1 MNKFEAITCTCML
14 FYFHYAG
21 IQGFNM
27 YIDEHGD
34 VESNYTVLAVK
45 DDEHAIETFG
55 KSLQPV
61 GYFQATNEEIP
72 VSFDKIGRKHDYN
85 FDIIIKI
92 MTALLFFV

>member
-1 MNKFEAITCTCML
+1 
-14 FYFHYAG
+14 
-21 IQGFNM
+21 M

-45 DDEHAIETFG
+45 DDETAIETFG

-72 VSFDKIGRKHDYN
+72 VSFG
-85 FDIIIKI
+85 
-92 MTALLFFV
+92 